1 MREENRRVTIKD
13 IAEEIGVSTAT
24 VSNVIHGKTK
34 KISDRTVAKVQEKLQ
49 ESGYIPNMAAVL
61 LAQNSS
67 KIVCVVVSDHEKY
80 EGKMLEDPFVA
91 QMINAISK
99 ELAALGY
106 FMMIKEEQ
114 DIEKIAVYAS
124 MWNMAGLI
132 LMGYCA
138 VDYEKLR
145 SKMHIPFVVVDSY
158 EKNIKSYVDI
168 GIDNVD
174 GGRIAGEYLLSKGH
188 RKILFFADNMV
199 DCDLDRYNG
208 LKDGVNGSYKVIKGV
223 ESDTTLLNG
232 NDNTKMDTPIF
243 YLVSMDKQ
251 NREKD
256 YEQMLAI
263 ILEKQITA
271 VFAAS
276 DYYAIEF
283 MRFLLKRGIKIP
295 EEISIMGFDDIPLA
309 QQVYPALTT
318 ISQNIPLR
326 ARKAVEMLHNLA
338 ENNAEG
344 GSLLFPVELVERESV
359 KQMRR

>member
-114 DIEKIAVYAS
+114 DVEKIAVYAS

-168 GIDNVD
+168 GIDNIE
-174 GGRIAGEYLLSKGH
+174 GGRLAGEYLLSKGH
-188 RKILFFADNMV
+188 RKILFFADNKV

-208 LKDGVNGSYKVIKGV
+208 LKDGLNDSYKVLKGR
-223 ESDTTLLNG
+223 ESDTTLLNE
-232 NDNTKMDTPIF
+232 NDNAKIDTPIF

-251 NREKD
+251 KREKD
-256 YEQMLAI
+256 YEQMLI
-263 ILEKQITA
+263 TILEKQITA

-283 MRFLLKRGIKIP
+283 MRFLLKRGIEVP